1 MSAAV
6 PHVVVIAFP
15 FASHAVKLFR
25 LARALAAAAPAATFS
40 FLSTAA
46 LLKEQQ
52 KKHEDTLVTNLRFVE
67 VPDGLSP
74 SSDGAPAV
82 PPPHPMVRLKL
93 FMAAAEAGTLREALE
108 TARASAGGG
117 RVTCVVGD
125 SFMWTAAKAA
135 AEVEAP
141 WVAVWTGGPSALLAH
156 LRADAL
162 RDDVGDKA
170 TSRADELLTSHP
182 GLGSY
187 RVRDLLNGIVS
198 GDMKSPIVSLFRR
211 IAEHLPRAATAVAF
225 NTFPGLLPDD
235 LTAALAAELPEC
247 LPVGPFHLLPFPGN
261 DDTVETSA
269 DPHGCLDWLNR
280 HPARAVA
287 YASFGTVVTVV
298 AGNPEELRELAA
310 GLESSGAPF
319 LWSLPKES
327 WPQLPPG
334 FLDLERGKVVPWA
347 PQAAVLRHAS
357 VGAFVTHAGWASV
370 LEGVSAGVPMAC
382 RPFFTD
388 QKMNAQLVARVWG
401 FGTVLEEPMKREAVA
416 EAVPLL
422 LAGDQGIRMW
432 EKMQEM
438 QRMAASAFAP
448 DGGSRKNLDKL
459 VKIVCGEL

>member
-46 LLKEQQ
+46 LLNEQQ
-52 KKHEDTLVTNLRFVE
+52 KKHEDSLVTNLRFVE

-108 TARASAGGG
+108 TARASAGGA

-125 SFMWTAAKAA
+125 SFMWMAAKAA

-170 TSRADELLTSHP
+170 ASRADELLTSHP

-187 RVRDLLNGIVS
+187 RVRDLPNGIVS
-198 GDMKSPIVSLFRR
+198 GDMNSPIVSLFRR

-235 LTAALAAELPEC
+235 LTAALATELAEC
-247 LPVGPFHLLPFPGN
+247 LRRP
-261 DDTVETSA
+261 
-269 DPHGCLDWLNR
+269 
-280 HPARAVA
+280 
-287 YASFGTVVTVV
+287 
-298 AGNPEELRELAA
+298 
-310 GLESSGAPF
+310 
-319 LWSLPKES
+319 
-327 WPQLPPG
+327 LPPSPIP
-334 FLDLERGKVVPWA
+334 R
-347 PQAAVLRHAS
+347 Q
-357 VGAFVTHAGWASV
+357 
-370 LEGVSAGVPMAC
+370 
-382 RPFFTD
+382 
-388 QKMNAQLVARVWG
+388 
-401 FGTVLEEPMKREAVA
+401 
-416 EAVPLL
+416 
-422 LAGDQGIRMW
+422 
-432 EKMQEM
+432 
-438 QRMAASAFAP
+438 
-448 DGGSRKNLDKL
+448 
-459 VKIVCGEL
+459 